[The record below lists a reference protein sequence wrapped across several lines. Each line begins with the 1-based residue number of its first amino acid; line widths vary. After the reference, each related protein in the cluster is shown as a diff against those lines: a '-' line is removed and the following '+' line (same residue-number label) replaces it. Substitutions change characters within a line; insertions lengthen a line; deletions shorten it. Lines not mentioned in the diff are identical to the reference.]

1 MKRLVI
7 CCDGTWN
14 RPDNAHVTNIEKIAR
29 TIETD
34 PIDGDPKAQ
43 QLVLYLSGVGTNG
56 YVLDRLLGG
65 AFGLGLF
72 ENISSAYR
80 FLALNYDKHDEIFVF
95 GFSRGA
101 YTARSLV
108 GMIGCVGLLTRE
120 SLISGHLPEAVQR
133 YRRRRPD
140 RHTFHGASDERFRE
154 VNSHEDVRV
163 RFLGVF
169 DTVGALGV
177 PGAIG
182 RAHQFHDVT
191 LGPQVEHARHAVA
204 IDEHRIKFEPALW
217 EKPTT
222 GSQATAG
229 GQRQSVKQ
237 VWFEGAHSDV
247 GGGYPDTG
255 LSDTALE
262 WMVREA
268 KEVGLAFD
276 ERLLATYLDSGS
288 TAIRHESVT
297 PFYRMLN
304 GTSRLRLALRKQA
317 PGHRHFVGRDR
328 VLGYEPGLGLAIA
341 SSAAAHHLE
350 DASRSTPSGSR
361 AREAYAAVNV
371 ALFAAGTD
379 NFRDCTEEV
388 DVRPK
393 KPLRPQIPEQATGS
407 LSAL

>member
-14 RPDNAHVTNIEKIAR
+14 RPDIAHVTNIEKIAR

-34 PIDGDPKAQ
+34 PVDGDPPAQ
-43 QLVLYLSGVGTNG
+43 QMVLYLSGVGTNG
-56 YVLDRLLGG
+56 YLLDRLLGG
-65 AFGLGLF
+65 AWGLGLF
-72 ENISSAYR
+72 ENICHAYR
-80 FLALNYDKHDEIFVF
+80 FLALNYDPGDEIFVF

-120 SLISGHLPEAVQR
+120 SLISGHLPEAVRR

-140 RHTFHGASDERFRE
+140 RHCFHGASDERFRE
-154 VNSHEDVRV
+154 VNSHDDVRV

-182 RAHQFHDVT
+182 RAHQFHDVR
-191 LGPQVEHARHAVA
+191 LSAQVEHARHAVA

-217 EKPTT
+217 ERSPLDPRD
-222 GSQATAG
+222 GDDGQ
-229 GQRQSVKQ
+229 GQRVKQ

-247 GGGYPDTG
+247 GGGYADTG

-262 WMVREA
+262 WMVSEA
-268 KEVGLAFD
+268 RDVGLAFD
-276 ERLLATYLDSGS
+276 EELLSTYLDSGS

-297 PFYRMLN
+297 PLYRLLN
-304 GTSRLRLALRKQA
+304 AVSRVRLAL
-317 PGHRHFVGRDR
+317 
-328 VLGYEPGLGLAIA
+328 
-341 SSAAAHHLE
+341 
-350 DASRSTPSGSR
+350 ST
-361 AREAYAAVNV
+361 
-371 ALFAAGTD
+371 
-379 NFRDCTEEV
+379 
-388 DVRPK
+388 
-393 KPLRPQIPEQATGS
+393 LR
-407 LSAL
+407 